1 MLSCLIEK
9 SQRLGFSYDTKIE
22 QGEMIVF
29 VIKSKDKKN
38 NITPI
43 FLELLL
49 AHICEK
55 LGEFESE
62 ITHTESGT
70 VVAAVK
76 LV

>member
-1 MLSCLIEK
+1 MLSCLIEEGE
-9 SQRLGFSYDTKIE
+9 RLGFSHDTKIE
-22 QGEMIVF
+22 QGGMIVF

-38 NITPI
+38 NIIPI

-49 AHICEK
+49 THICEK

-62 ITHTESGT
+62 ITHTESRT
-70 VVAAVK
+70 VVAKIK

>member
-1 MLSCLIEK
+1 MLSCLIEEGE
-9 SQRLGFSYDTKIE
+9 RLGFSYDTKIE
-22 QGEMIVF
+22 QGERIVF

-38 NITPI
+38 NIIPI

-55 LGEFESE
+55 VGEFESE

-70 VVAAVK
+70 VVAKIK

>member
-1 MLSCLIEK
+1 MLDREK
-9 SQRLGFSYDTKIE
+9 PKTSFSYDTKIE